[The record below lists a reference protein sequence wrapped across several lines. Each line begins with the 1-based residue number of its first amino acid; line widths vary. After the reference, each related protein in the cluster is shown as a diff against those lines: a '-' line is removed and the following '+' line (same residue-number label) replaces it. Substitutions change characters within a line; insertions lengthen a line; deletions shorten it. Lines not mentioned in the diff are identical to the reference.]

1 MAEFD
6 LAALMKDVS
15 RSDTGEDKL
24 QYIPYGNVRPDPNN
38 GYSMTG
44 LDELARSIEIVGLQ
58 QPIRVR
64 RLADD
69 TYMILSGHRR
79 YAAIGLLIDRGSKQ
93 FDRGVPCVVD
103 SAEVSAAMQELKLLL
118 ANADNRKLTSADE
131 AQQAERISDC
141 IRRLEDEGYTFPG
154 RHRDWVAQL
163 SGMSRTKLARLD
175 AIRNNMTPE
184 LHKCYK
190 EYAISEAAAYEL
202 QKLPASAQD
211 AIAESCRRS
220 KSATWIG
227 SQRAQTCAERAK
239 ALLKERSCP
248 DGSACDHTDAR
259 FLQVLRAQYSWQQCH
274 GGCCLKCSELHE
286 CKYPCTRG
294 KKKQSEK
301 KAKEAAETAKT
312 KEASKKAEAERQE
325 KYRRGYAA
333 EAQRLLPLIEAAGLK
348 GNSTL
353 PGRYSYYSGVKASDI
368 RKYAAGEF
376 GDMCLYSSSFLP
388 TDVERLTEVAARLGC
403 TLDYLAGRSDTPQ
416 PAASPEPAAT
426 KEAVEKRA
434 LPLTAVWHRGTETP
448 PEGVPVLT
456 WTLTNAGEVYRAV
469 IWDGSKYVDPKNDK
483 KELTGFRCARWI
495 EIPEDGSAFA
505 YSIGWVPVEKGMP
518 PAGKYVL
525 TVDGD
530 GDVDTDVLSP
540 YNGDWYGSGVTHWMD
555 LPPTPGEEGASVVSE
570 PDTGSDGAPGFRD
583 GTPPRE
589 GRYLCLVDMGLMAL
603 SEQRCEWRDGQ
614 WYAYGN
620 PVDGVFAVKSWY
632 PLPPEAVVRA
642 EEESDGSEAV

>member
-15 RSDTGEDKL
+15 RSDTGEDRL

-103 SAEVSAAMQELKLLL
+103 GGVSSPAMQELKLLL
-118 ANADNRKLTSADE
+118 ANADNRKMTSADE

-141 IRRLEDEGYTFPG
+141 IRKLEDEGYTFPG

-211 AIAESCRRS
+211 AIAESCKRS
-220 KSATWIG
+220 KSADWI
-227 SQRAQTCAERAK
+227 RAMSAQVCAERIDR
-239 ALLKERSCP
+239 LSKELRCP
-248 DGSACDHTDAR
+248 DGSVCDHKDAR
-259 FLQVLRAQYSWQQCH
+259 FVQVLRAQYSWQQCN
-274 GGCCLKCSELHE
+274 GGCCLKCSDLHK

-312 KEASKKAEAERQE
+312 KETSKKAEAERQE

-348 GNSTL
+348 GNNTL
-353 PGRYSYYSGVKASDI
+353 PGKYSYQSGVKVSDV
-368 RKYAAGEF
+368 RKYAAGDF
-376 GDMCLYSSSFLP
+376 GEMHFYDSTFLP
-388 TDVERLTEVAARLGC
+388 TEVGRLAELADKLGC
-403 TLDYLAGRSDTPQ
+403 SLDYLAGRTDAPQPVSGSDTK
-416 PAASPEPAAT
+416 AEPEAPKDGDKLTPWTARWHAGT
-426 KEAVEKRA
+426 KG
-434 LPLTAVWHRGTETP
+434 LPIDRP
-448 PEGVPVLT
+448 ILT
-456 WTLTNAGEVYRAV
+456 WTLTNAGEVYRTA
-469 IWDGSKYVDPKNDK
+469 IWSGDRFVDTKNK
-483 KELTGFRCARWI
+483 QKELTGFSFTRWI
-495 EIPEDGSAFA
+495 EIPEDGSSFV
-505 YSIGWVPVEKGMP
+505 SSVGWVSVEDDLPPKGKP
-518 PAGKYVL
+518 
-525 TVDGD
+525 
-530 GDVDTDVLSP
+530 VLSVDDTGE
-540 YNGDWYGSGVTHWMD
+540 YMVEEFFLDVAADVADEGITHWMD
-555 LPPTPGEEGASVVSE
+555 LPPLPGEGAPQIVSD
-570 PDTGSDGAPGFRD
+570 PDTEPGWKT
-583 GTPPRE
+583 GEPPRE
-589 GRYLCLVDMGLMAL
+589 GRYLCMVDMQQMTC
-603 SEQRCEWRDGQ
+603 SEMQLDYRDGV
-614 WYAYGN
+614 WHAFGS
-620 PVDGVFAVKSWY
+620 PVTRIMTVKAWY
-632 PLPPEAVVRA
+632 PLPAKTVLRTDDK
-642 EEESDGSEAV
+642 EEIV